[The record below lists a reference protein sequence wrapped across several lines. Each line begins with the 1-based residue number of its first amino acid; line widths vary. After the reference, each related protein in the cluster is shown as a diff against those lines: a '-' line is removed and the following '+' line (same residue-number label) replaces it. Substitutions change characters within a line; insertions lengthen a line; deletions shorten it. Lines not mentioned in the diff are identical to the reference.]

1 VVTTDGTGI
10 YTEPSQTTASFQKQ
24 ILDPYLVTSSITEG
38 NLTTNN
44 SLIWFGNPISSQYS
58 SIVVTDNP
66 EITILA
72 SDSMRSINVSVY
84 SDTLGLKLLTYHI
97 YYINGSEFILPLDKT
112 YLDSGDIYRLN
123 ISGGKNYTLNS
134 EIDWSASI
142 PFIWNYNSATQIYSY
157 KAIIPTANSSYGT
170 AVISGTFLNTTFQT
184 ANYQIGFPLNL
195 TVNLNSVKVYDERT
209 GNYLVNGVNYYTI
222 STGVEF
228 NRNNYTGN
236 EYLIT
241 FNTATNSTTNSI
253 LSIALGSVTTG
264 SYNGNSY
271 KTQSGSYTNNGL
283 NTLTANLYLTLLYN
297 PSVAY
302 VEINGVAV
310 NSSMVTISGNQ
321 VIVTGITI
329 HSKETINLQVYY
341 TIKPNIN
348 GYQFLFKY
356 IYSIFSVWTMLGFAL
371 LVILAPI
378 AERYSRSKHKKFG
391 ALGIWMGMAL
401 IWWIIFFAYLGGI
414 L

>member
-1 VVTTDGTGI
+1 
-10 YTEPSQTTASFQKQ
+10 
-24 ILDPYLVTSSITEG
+24 
-38 NLTTNN
+38 
-44 SLIWFGNPISSQYS
+44 
-58 SIVVTDNP
+58 
-66 EITILA
+66 
-72 SDSMRSINVSVY
+72 M
-84 SDTLGLKLLTYHI
+84 
-97 YYINGSEFILPLDKT
+97 
-112 YLDSGDIYRLN
+112 
-123 ISGGKNYTLNS
+123 
-134 EIDWSASI
+134 
-142 PFIWNYNSATQIYSY
+142 
-157 KAIIPTANSSYGT
+157 
-170 AVISGTFLNTTFQT
+170 ISGTFLNTTFQT

-321 VIVTGITI
+321 VIVTGVTI

-341 TIKPNIN
+341 TIKPNVN
-348 GYQFLFKY
+348 GYQFLFEY